1 MFEVIAIPDILEV
14 IAMFELLNILEDLL
28 DIFDV

>member
-1 MFEVIAIPDILEV
+1 MFEVIAGLDILEV
-14 IAMFELLNILEDLL
+14 IAMFELLNIFEDLL